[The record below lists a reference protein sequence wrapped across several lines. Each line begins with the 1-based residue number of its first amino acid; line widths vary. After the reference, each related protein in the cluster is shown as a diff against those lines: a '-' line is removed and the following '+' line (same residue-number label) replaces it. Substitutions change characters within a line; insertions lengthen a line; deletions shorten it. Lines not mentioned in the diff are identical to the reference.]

1 MRCLIVKPGMRPD
14 TTDIPNTLEDLQA
27 AVGGYIEAVMLSD
40 TAALLVNED
49 GKNLGLPFNRVLL
62 DKRCF
67 LRDTLVGNIL
77 IVGVKGSELCDL
89 SPDEIRF
96 YTQAFR
102 DGTVFL

>member
-1 MRCLIVKPGMRPD
+1 MRCLIVKPGMSPD
-14 TTDIPNTLEDLQA
+14 TIDIPNELENLQA
-27 AVGGYIEAVMLSD
+27 AVGGYIEAVTLSN

-77 IVGVKGSELCDL
+77 IVGVDGEEFTSLNKAQCE
-89 SPDEIRF
+89 F
-96 YTQAFR
+96 YAYLFR
-102 DGTVFL
+102 NNMVYL